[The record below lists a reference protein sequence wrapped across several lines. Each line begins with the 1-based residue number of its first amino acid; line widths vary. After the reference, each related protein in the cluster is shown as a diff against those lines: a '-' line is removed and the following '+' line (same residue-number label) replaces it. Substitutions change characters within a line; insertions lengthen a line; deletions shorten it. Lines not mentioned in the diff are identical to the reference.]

1 MLRTRFERDLE
12 KLKIDLNKMTHLVVT
27 AIEDCVTAFKEQDK
41 ELAKEII
48 SHDKIINDCE
58 RSIEARCLSLIL
70 KQQPIATDLR
80 NVSTALKIVTDL
92 ERIGDQSADIAAII
106 IEMEGE
112 AVFKMVEH
120 IPNMASIAKKMVR
133 GAVDAFN
140 EQDTDLAKETKRLDD
155 ELDKNFHIVKSE
167 LSEIMKESPEN
178 TDLCINFLM
187 IAKYL
192 ERIGDHASN
201 ICEWVEFNKTGKLN
215 KQRLL

>member
-27 AIEDCVTAFKEQDK
+27 AIEDCVTAFKTQDK
-41 ELAKEII
+41 ELATEII
-48 SHDKIINDCE
+48 NQDKLINDCE

-70 KQQPIATDLR
+70 KQQPIAGDLR

-106 IEMEGE
+106 IELEGR

-140 EQDTDLAKETKRLDD
+140 EQDLELAREIKKYDE
-155 ELDKNFHIVKSE
+155 ELDKNFDIVKTE
-167 LSEIMKESPEN
+167 LSDIMKESPEN

-192 ERIGDHASN
+192 ERIGDHAAN